1 MLIIGKVLLGIS
13 IGFNNQSV
21 PFYLS
26 EMAPASP
33 RGAIHNGFQLS
44 VGIGVLAANLIK
56 FGKEKFTAGNERR
69 KLFFIDGVQMFVSQI
84 LVVGIMVT
92 ELGDHNGIGKQYAM
106 VVIVRI
112 INYVARFGLSWGP
125 LGWLVPS
132 EIFSMEIRST
142 GAEYCGGGSSASA
155 S

>member
-1 MLIIGKVLLGIS
+1 MLTVDK
-13 IGFNNQSV
+13 
-21 PFYLS
+21 
-26 EMAPASP
+26 
-33 RGAIHNGFQLS
+33 
-44 VGIGVLAANLIK
+44 
-56 FGKEKFTAGNERR
+56 NERR

-142 GAEYCGGGSSASA
+142 GAEYCGGGEFSVHVCGGVVVFGDVVSS
-155 S
+155 